1 MFEFLK
7 RAEKEKEDKHKL
19 DIERALRRILS
30 DEGNR
35 IREVIDEATK
45 VALDFGEVEDLKKKL
60 ANLKLD
66 TEIEAR
72 DTRHLIKMKEAKL
85 DVEFKQKE
93 LELKGKFKDLEMKLQ
108 NEFHEKVVN
117 LLDEARKEMKQVHTQ
132 ILESLPNVNMAIKQH
147 ISNVPPEKEAKKDE
161 GE

>member
-1 MFEFLK
+1 MFGFGKKVEE
-7 RAEKEKEDKHKL
+7 RQDDYKHVIEQDL
-19 DIERALRRILS
+19 RDILADESSRIHKS
-30 DEGNR
+30 
-35 IREVIDEATK
+35 IDEATD
-45 VALDFGEVEDLKKKL
+45 AILDFGKVEELKKKL

-85 DVEFKQKE
+85 DVEYKQKE

-108 NEFHEKVVN
+108 NDFHDKVVN

-147 ISNVPPEKEAKKDE
+147 IGNVPAEKEAKKKE